1 MKSRMRSLLKSRK
14 AQFYILSGFVIVGIL
29 YSVGRWIEPPTII
42 DTSTVALLE
51 EPFIFNNLKEKALL
65 TTNAAKSCEELR
77 YNLDE
82 YKNFVTNYVTSK
94 NLNLNLNYSMS
105 PCFPEPPLFPVVI
118 QVRMQL
124 LSPRANLWSNFTMN
138 WVPS

>member
-42 DTSTVALLE
+42 DTSSVALLE
-51 EPFIFNNLKEKALL
+51 DPFIFNNIKEKAIQVVKIS
-65 TTNAAKSCEELR
+65 KSCEELN

-82 YKNFVTNYVTSK
+82 YSKFVRDYVAAKKIALTFSYTVLLPC
-94 NLNLNLNYSMS
+94 NPNVMS
-105 PCFPEPPLFPVVI
+105 TTINMSLRSTQAYLI
-118 QVRMQL
+118 
-124 LSPRANLWSNFTMN
+124 SNFLA
-138 WVPS
+138 SK